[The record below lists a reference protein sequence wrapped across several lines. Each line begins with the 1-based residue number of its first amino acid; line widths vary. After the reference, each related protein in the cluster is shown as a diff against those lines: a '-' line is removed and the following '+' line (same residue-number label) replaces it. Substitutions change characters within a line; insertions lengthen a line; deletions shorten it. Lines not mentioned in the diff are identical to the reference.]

1 MAHEPLASQAVP
13 VSKSK
18 RSRYTPPPEKKR
30 PQSHPWIPTLM
41 FALFACGT
49 VVVISNYLGLLPG
62 TQQNSYLLLG
72 LGEITAGFMVAT
84 MYR

>member
-1 MAHEPLASQAVP
+1 
-13 VSKSK
+13 
-18 RSRYTPPPEKKR
+18 
-30 PQSHPWIPTLM
+30 M
-41 FALFACGT
+41 FTLFACGI
-49 VVVISNYLGLLPG
+49 VVVVSNYLGLLPG